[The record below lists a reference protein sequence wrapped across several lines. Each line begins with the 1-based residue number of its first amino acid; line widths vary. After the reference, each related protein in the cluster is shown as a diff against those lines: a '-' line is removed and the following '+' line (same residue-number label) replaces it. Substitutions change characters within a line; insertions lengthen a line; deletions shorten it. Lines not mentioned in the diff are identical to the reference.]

1 METCPVDRVFVEIYI
16 DVIFTKNK
24 WTILTKIFIPVNYPV
39 DTPSQMCKYINE
51 RMFIAAS
58 LEKDKNCQ

>member
-1 METCPVDRVFVEIYI
+1 METCPVYRVLVEICI
-16 DVIFTKNK
+16 DVIFTKNN

-39 DTPSQMCKYINE
+39 DAPSQMCKYVNE

-58 LEKDKNCQ
+58 LEKDKNCK